1 MTDNGEPR
9 AAEYHVRIRDLPPDE
24 RPRERLLK
32 AGAKALST
40 SELLAILIRT
50 GTREESALAIA
61 ARLIS
66 SRGLDGIQRASAAE
80 LAAEHGLGEA
90 KAAQLKA
97 ALELG
102 ARLRALR
109 PEERPTIGSPEDVL
123 DLVGA
128 EMSLLEQEE
137 LRVLLLTTKHQVVGT
152 HTIYRGNVRT
162 AAVRN
167 AEILREA
174 VRRNCPAILVVH
186 NHPSGDPAPSDD
198 DVAMTR
204 ALAAAGSLLDIDLI
218 DHIIVGTGRRHTSL
232 RAQGFL
238 TPPG

>member
-9 AAEYHVRIRDLPPDE
+9 DAEYHVRIRDLPPDE

-32 AGAKALST
+32 TGAKALSI

-61 ARLIS
+61 ARLVS

-204 ALAAAGSLLDIDLI
+204 ALVAAGSLLDIDLI